1 MEQNQEPRQTHIYIV
16 NWQVR
21 KKSRILKEKRIVYSI
36 NAARKSG
43 YSHAKDGLRLLLYI
57 IYKLKNG

>member
-43 YSHAKDGLRLLLYI
+43 YSYTNK
-57 IYKLKNG
+57 